1 MARERLREARRAAG
15 MTQQAV
21 ADELGIGLR
30 SYQRLESGD
39 VEGRVRVWD
48 ALEDLLGVSQR
59 ELRARGANP
68 R

>member
-59 ELRARGANP
+59 ELRARGAN
-68 R
+68 RR